1 MDTKLTLSFNE
12 DVIRKAKKYAADN
25 NISLSR
31 LIEYLLNKATSSDYR
46 SLEELPISDWVHQLA
61 EGKAEYQVKR
71 TRKSLKTAFFD
82 SKK

>member
-12 DVIRKAKKYAADN
+12 EVVRKAKKYAADN

-31 LIEYLLNKATSSDYR
+31 LIEYLLQKTTSTEYK
-46 SLEELPISDWVHQLA
+46 SLEELPIADWVFQVA
-61 EGKAEYQVKR
+61 EGKADYQVKR
-71 TRKSLKTAFFD
+71 KRKTAKEDFFA